1 MNVKTALGFGG
12 KMEFS
17 AEETR
22 SRNLQKLEMSSRV
35 EEFYN
40 ACHAKSSGRFCKG
53 KEAASS
59 YIKEKAETTK
69 ETLEGRKGSENVK
82 NVTIGFGRNV
92 GSVRLARLNKAD
104 LKTFSSVDLK
114 IVKKQLGV
122 DQKHFNIV
130 RNIGLATAALNIA
143 TGLEPTPFKV
153 ARFANSATMIG
164 IATYKTN
171 RIPGHVDRINQELR
185 SRGELS
191 SLDIITFA
199 AELSVQQEIDKAM
212 KSIQSGKVGKITSR
226 PTASQIADLEEFIDA
241 LEPDFEEGITKK
253 MISDMKSGLKY
264 FKQVIK

>member
-1 MNVKTALGFGG
+1 MN
-12 KMEFS
+12 FS
-17 AEETR
+17 DEEIN
-22 SRNLQKLEMSSRV
+22 SRKLQKLEMASRV

-53 KEAASS
+53 KSAAGT

-82 NVTIGFGRNV
+82 NVTVGFGRHI
-92 GSVRLARLNKAD
+92 GSVRLARLDKAD
-104 LKTFSSVDLK
+104 LKTFSTGDLK
-114 IVKKQLGV
+114 IVKKQLGI
-122 DQKHFNIV
+122 DQKHFNVV
-130 RNIGLATAALNIA
+130 RNIGLVTAAVNIA

-171 RIPGHVDRINQELR
+171 RIPGQVDRINRELR

-191 SLDIITFA
+191 SIDVITFA
-199 AELSVQQEIDKAM
+199 AELSVQQEIDKAL
-212 KSIQSGKVGKITSR
+212 KAIQSGKIGKIAKK
-226 PTASQIADLEEFIDA
+226 PTETAVEELEKFLDS
-241 LEPDFEEGITKK
+241 LEPDSEEGITKK

-264 FKQVIK
+264 FKQSTK